1 MPAARTGLT
10 AWKDTSVTWPG
21 DQDLA
26 DVAVFAHTL
35 KRLGRPRD
43 RKHRIHD
50 DAQCSVGEARESFVL
65 EPAHNRG
72 FLGAAPGPQRRSHDP
87 CTLPHQQRE
96 VEACLGPRHGGE
108 DHDPPPRLE
117 DPQVAGK
124 RDRKSTRLNS
134 SHGYISYAVF
144 CLKKKKS

>member
-10 AWKDTSVTWPG
+10 ATKDTSVTSPG

-35 KRLGRPRD
+35 KHLGRPHD

-50 DAQCSVGEARESFVL
+50 DAQCSVGEARQDFVL
-65 EPAHNRG
+65 EPTHNRG
-72 FLGAAPGPQRRSHDP
+72 FLGAAPGPERRSHDS

-96 VEACLGPRHGGE
+96 VEACLGPGNDERSP
-108 DHDPPPRLE
+108 DPPPGLE
-117 DPQVAGK
+117 NPTYAGTV
-124 RDRKSTRLNS
+124 RRPHL
-134 SHGYISYAVF
+134 
-144 CLKKKKS
+144 